1 MSIMT
6 AYPRAEVGKRCA
18 DRDKSHRDDS
28 EEVEAEPEHVEIER
42 TVEIERIMDGAGA
55 MHERQRRRKRYHR
68 QFWEGSITIMCG
80 SDIR

>member
-6 AYPRAEVGKRCA
+6 AYLRAEVGKRRA

-28 EEVEAEPEHVEIER
+28 EEVEVEPEHVEIER
-42 TVEIERIMDGAGA
+42 TMDGAGA
-55 MHERQRRRKRYHR
+55 MHERQRRRKLYHR

-80 SDIR
+80 SDIW

>member
-6 AYPRAEVGKRCA
+6 AYPRAEVGKRRA

-28 EEVEAEPEHVEIER
+28 EEVEVEPEHVEIER
-42 TVEIERIMDGAGA
+42 PMDGAGA

-68 QFWEGSITIMCG
+68 QFWEGSITIMYG